1 MRPSLARTRVV
12 GAAALALAVGL
23 LVPAPAHAA
32 PQPYDPVADV
42 GAMAEAY
49 GRVTGPG
56 GQLQNP
62 LYLPALV
69 QQASLVTATQLLA
82 QAADPLRLSLTPAV
96 AVPGWNVGNPL
107 RAGWDGTRG
116 RMRTVAFTNRDGARL
131 AGTLYAPLPTGRD
144 PYTGARLRAPYPAVV
159 ITPGSVWGS
168 QGMYQWLAQDLA
180 ERGYLVLL
188 YDVQGQGTSETLPH
202 TSGSALPFCN
212 PFGPVS
218 GDAALGTRDVL
229 PCPGVPFQQLSNFT
243 TGTVDALDF
252 LTSTP
257 SRPYPNPGS
266 AGTRVDAF
274 NPWWQEWDRS
284 PLPTPTAPG
293 RTARIALVGHSMG
306 ASAVSRVQGYDRRVS
321 TVVALDK
328 LGSADAGAAFPV
340 ASPSPVEPVVPA
352 LGLQAEYGFT
362 VTPWQLS
369 GGSSLLP
376 QPSPEGPDPEREL
389 QGFDTWTSAGVD
401 SLVYVPRTSTHLE
414 WTDVPLVLPASRYG
428 QALSSALT
436 QRWLDRYL
444 RGGSGAAL
452 LERRL
457 RYLEPRGAGRWQA
470 VELDREALASTRYCS
485 AYSLRTGPLTAASA
499 RATDRDWTDVG
510 C

>member
-1 MRPSLARTRVV
+1 MPHRHRTRLL
-12 GAAALALAVGL
+12 ATTALTLALALGGS
-23 LVPAPAHAA
+23 PTHAA
-32 PQPYDPVADV
+32 PAPEPYDPVADL
-42 GAMAEAY
+42 ALMAEAY

-62 LYLPALV
+62 AYLPALV
-69 QQASLVTATQLLA
+69 QQTSIVTATQLLR
-82 QAADPLRLSLTPAV
+82 QAADPLRLAVTPAL

-116 RMRTVAFTNRDGARL
+116 RSRTVAFTNRHGAKL
-131 AGTLYAPLPTGRD
+131 AGTLYAPLEGARD
-144 PYTGARLRAPYPAVV
+144 PYTGARLDPPYPAVV
-159 ITPGSVWGS
+159 VTPGSVGGS
-168 QGMYQWLAQDLA
+168 QGMYRWLAQDLA

-202 TSGSALPFCN
+202 TTGSAFPFCN

-218 GDAALGTRDVL
+218 GDDRLGTRDVL
-229 PCPGVPFQQLSNFT
+229 GCPGVPFQQLSNFT
-243 TGTVDALDF
+243 VGTVDALDF

-257 SRPYPNPGS
+257 SRPYANPGS
-266 AGTRVDAF
+266 AGTAVDAF
-274 NPWWQEWDRS
+274 NPWWQQWDRS
-284 PLPTPTAPG
+284 PLPVPTAPG

-306 ASAVSRVQGYDRRVS
+306 ASAVSRVQEYDARVA

-328 LGSADAGAAFPV
+328 LGAADGDAGAVVPK
-340 ASPSPVEPVVPA
+340 VPA

-369 GGSSLLP
+369 GGSSLRP
-376 QPSPEGPDPEREL
+376 SPSPEGPDPEREL
-389 QGFDTWTSAGVD
+389 RTGFERWDDAGLDVM
-401 SLVYVPRTSTHLE
+401 VHVPRASTHLE
-414 WTDVPLVLPASRYG
+414 WADVPLVLPASRHG

-436 QRWLDRYL
+436 QRWLDRHL
-444 RGGSGAAL
+444 RGGSAEAL

-457 RYLEPRGAGRWQA
+457 RYLEPRGAGRWEA
-470 VELDREALASTRYCS
+470 VELDRQALSSTRYCS
-485 AYSLRTGPLTAASA
+485 AYALGSGGQRQV
-499 RATDRDWTDVG
+499 DRDWTDVG